1 MNLELFRNKQSRWA
15 GRYRIESTRLI
26 NYDYSKD
33 GFYFVTICTKNRKMF
48 FGKVVKGRMILNKIG
63 NIVAEEWKKTAKI
76 RKDVFLDEWIIMPN
90 HLHGILVIRN
100 RRDIPAVRDIPA
112 LETPRRG
119 VSTVANPTDAPS
131 TGGRKPQ
138 WKPGVLGA
146 IINQF
151 KGKCTK
157 RI

>member
-63 NIVAEEWKKTAKI
+63 NIVAEEWTKTAMETRCI
-76 RKDVFLDEWIIMPN
+76 
-90 HLHGILVIRN
+90 G
-100 RRDIPAVRDIPA
+100 RDY
-112 LETPRRG
+112 
-119 VSTVANPTDAPS
+119 
-131 TGGRKPQ
+131 
-138 WKPGVLGA
+138 
-146 IINQF
+146 
-151 KGKCTK
+151 
-157 RI
+157 